1 MAQAK
6 AKGTP
11 TAMITDDTPP
21 GFSDNPKMVPE
32 YAITWLVV
40 IYPICEYVPVTC
52 VQITMLI
59 FQVMEGWRNIL
70 TLNVLLGNAFCL
82 AYSSSKWL
90 SATHYFYTESFFFN
104 PFSCVYNF
112 HWVSLCCHLPLFC
125 KLSLFHLFYNL
136 PKLVMFFI
144 FWCAYLAVQV
154 YKADDTGEITR
165 SKRSFFH
172 THGE

>member
-90 SATHYFYTESFFFN
+90 SATHYFYTESFFLILFLVCIIFIGFHFAVICPSFVSCLYFIYFITYLN
-104 PFSCVYNF
+104 WLCFSSCDVPI
-112 HWVSLCCHLPLFC
+112 L
-125 KLSLFHLFYNL
+125 
-136 PKLVMFFI
+136 
-144 FWCAYLAVQV
+144 
-154 YKADDTGEITR
+154 R
-165 SKRSFFH
+165 SRFTKQTTQGR
-172 THGE
+172 